1 MASTGTNVTVVART
15 AALRRIDTA
24 THWQLMW
31 WKFRRHKMALLG
43 GGVLAFMVFFSLF
56 AEFFAPY
63 TPQERTA
70 KYAQGQPMGFH

>member
-1 MASTGTNVTVVART
+1 MASAGTNVIATTRT
-15 AALRRIDTA
+15 AAARRTDTA

-43 GGVLAFMVFFSLF
+43 GGVLAFMVIVSLF
-56 AEFFAPY
+56 AEFTAPY

-70 KYAQGQPMGFH
+70 KSPQGQPM